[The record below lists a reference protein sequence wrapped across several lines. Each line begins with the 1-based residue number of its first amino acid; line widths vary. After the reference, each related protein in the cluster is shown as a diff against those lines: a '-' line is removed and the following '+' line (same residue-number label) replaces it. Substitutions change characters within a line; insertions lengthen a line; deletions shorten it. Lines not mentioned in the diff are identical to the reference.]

1 MSHDHEYC
9 SCFAT
14 RTLPPDDVFYLQRMN
29 QQQPLIIR
37 KPRMSVNYNYV
48 PQLILDHDINYSDE
62 IDEEETDEEEEDNN
76 NELVDHDMFGYLEPP
91 TYYYARAMHID
102 DGEEQA
108 YCFIC
113 CLELQNEDIL
123 IVTLPYG
130 DAFHVDCVNDQL
142 RRRNAEVLPTH
153 EEIVEEEEED
163 EFEDEEILE
172 EEEEEEEE
180 EKFEVE
186 ISTYNALAMDIDD
199 EEEQETCA
207 ICLLEYKD
215 EDIVGTLQ
223 CGHEFHAGCVQKW
236 LLQKNACP
244 FCRAPV

>member
-1 MSHDHEYC
+1 
-9 SCFAT
+9 
-14 RTLPPDDVFYLQRMN
+14 
-29 QQQPLIIR
+29 
-37 KPRMSVNYNYV
+37 
-48 PQLILDHDINYSDE
+48 
-62 IDEEETDEEEEDNN
+62 
-76 NELVDHDMFGYLEPP
+76 MFGYLEPP

-102 DGEEQA
+102 D
-108 YCFIC
+108 
-113 CLELQNEDIL
+113 
-123 IVTLPYG
+123 
-130 DAFHVDCVNDQL
+130 DCVNDQL

-163 EFEDEEILE
+163 EFEDEEIL
-172 EEEEEEEE
+172 EEEE